1 MNAHLYVKFMETVKA
16 WDSTLLNFT
25 SCKYH
30 SASNF
35 DADLAGGKVEALW
48 EHTVL
53 NEQSF
58 LCEEDISISNP
69 V

>member
-1 MNAHLYVKFMETVKA
+1 MNAHLYVKFMETVKG

-35 DADLAGGKVEALW
+35 DADLAGGKVEAL
-48 EHTVL
+48 
-53 NEQSF
+53 
-58 LCEEDISISNP
+58 
-69 V
+69 